1 MKHSAL
7 AILFVFVMGIVRSQ
21 SFSGTITPDVTIPT
35 FTDLTIGSTA
45 TGTVSF
51 ASTTDYLNGVTVLNF
66 NSFQVRCNK
75 SWVFTI
81 QATTANFTGGT
92 STIPASVVGVR
103 LNGGSA
109 FLPLST
115 TGQTLKSGTLGDAA
129 AAGHTFSIDVNANPG
144 FNYNGGTYTIAL
156 QYTLTSQ

>member
-1 MKHSAL
+1 MKQL
-7 AILFVFVMGIVRSQ
+7 IMILIFVGATLMVRSQ
-21 SFSGTITPDVTIPT
+21 SFSGKITPDVTIGT
-35 FTDLTIGSTA
+35 LTDLIIGSTA

-51 ASTTDYLNGVTVLNF
+51 TSTSDYLNGVTVLNF

-75 SWVFTI
+75 SWIFTI
-81 QATTANFTGGT
+81 QTTTANFTGGT

-103 LNGGSA
+103 LNGGSS

-115 TGQTLKSGTLGDAA
+115 AAQTLKSGTLGNEVAS
-129 AAGHTFSIDVNANPG
+129 GHAFSIDVNANPG

-156 QYTLTSQ
+156 QYTLTAQ